1 MTSKFSGFHKP
12 NLVGISS
19 SIPTIPFVTYHLQEQ
34 FIKTKKKKKIIII
47 RLKKGCHQDILS
59 LALFLFL
66 QFYKNNRL
74 NILLDN
80 ICSQKQVKNQ

>member
-34 FIKTKKKKKIIII
+34 FIKTKKKKNNNNQTKE
-47 RLKKGCHQDILS
+47 RLSSRYTITCFVFIFTIL
-59 LALFLFL
+59 
-66 QFYKNNRL
+66 
-74 NILLDN
+74 
-80 ICSQKQVKNQ
+80 